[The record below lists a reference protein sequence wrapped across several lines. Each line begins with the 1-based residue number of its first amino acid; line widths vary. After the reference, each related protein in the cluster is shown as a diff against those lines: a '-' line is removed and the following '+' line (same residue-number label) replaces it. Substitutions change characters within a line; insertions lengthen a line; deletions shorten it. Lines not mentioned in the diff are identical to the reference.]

1 MKLRHILQELE
12 GEDNPP
18 NGQSSKSATDDQS
31 QQPQQS
37 TDPKKDETLKYEGKY
52 FNGGFADGVKL
63 EPASDGKISVSISIY
78 GGGEPKINKISA
90 NPKMQKILKA
100 YEVGFK
106 NNDNLGTRMEGDIDE
121 YLETVT
127 QQMSFK
133 IIAAMRELDEKT
145 KQIIIQ
151 TVKG

>member
-12 GEDNPP
+12 GEEKPP
-18 NGQSSKSATDDQS
+18 DQS
-31 QQPQQS
+31 QNP
-37 TDPKKDETLKYEGKY
+37 PKKDDTLKYEGKY

-100 YEVGFK
+100 YEIGFK
-106 NNDNLGTRMEGDIDE
+106 NQDNLGTRMEGDIDD

-133 IIAAMRELDEKT
+133 IIAAMRELDEKI

>member
-1 MKLRHILQELE
+1 MKIRHILQELE
-12 GEDNPP
+12 GEEKPP
-18 NGQSSKSATDDQS
+18 VQQPPDQGQQPPAK
-31 QQPQQS
+31 PQQS
-37 TDPKKDETLKYEGKY
+37 KKDDTLKYEGKY

-100 YEVGFK
+100 YEIGFK
-106 NNDNLGTRMEGDIDE
+106 NQDNLGTRMEGDIDD

-133 IIAAMRELDEKT
+133 IIAAMRELDEKI

>member
-1 MKLRHILQELE
+1 MKLRHILQELD
-12 GEDNPP
+12 GEDKPP
-18 NGQSSKSATDDQS
+18 TKSPSAEQGQQPPVK
-31 QQPQQS
+31 PQQS
-37 TDPKKDETLKYEGKY
+37 NVPKKDDTLKYEGKY

-100 YEVGFK
+100 YEIGFK
-106 NNDNLGTRMEGDIDE
+106 NQDNLGTRMEGDIDD

-133 IIAAMRELDEKT
+133 IIAAMRELDEKI

>member
-1 MKLRHILQELE
+1 MKIRHILQELE
-12 GEDNPP
+12 GEEKPP
-18 NGQSSKSATDDQS
+18 DQGQQPPAK
-31 QQPQQS
+31 PQQS
-37 TDPKKDETLKYEGKY
+37 KKDDTLKYEGKY

-100 YEVGFK
+100 YEIGFK
-106 NNDNLGTRMEGDIDE
+106 NQDNLGTRMEGDIDD

-133 IIAAMRELDEKT
+133 IIAAMRELDEKI

>member
-12 GEDNPP
+12 GEEKPP
-18 NGQSSKSATDDQS
+18 NQGQKLPDQG
-31 QQPQQS
+31 QQPPAKPQQ
-37 TDPKKDETLKYEGKY
+37 PKKDETLKYEGKY

-100 YEVGFK
+100 YEIGFK
-106 NNDNLGTRMEGDIDE
+106 NQDNLGTRMEGDIDD

-133 IIAAMRELDEKT
+133 IIAAMRELDEKI

-151 TVKG
+151 TIKG